1 MQRCRRR
8 SNAPCQPPVPTT
20 AAQIIDVWPASHSQ
34 NAVRRFRWARCS
46 QLPRSRDRRGS
57 RYRRGTATRPLG
69 RFRGGSGAR
78 ATEPSRLR
86 CIDLH
91 ADLSGVC
98 TKFQVWRGRRCCRC
112 HRGGRDAVFRGRR
125 RAGPNLP
132 ETSLPETIVPE
143 TIVPETSVQESNP
156 RETSLPETGIRET
169 RIPEAGG
176 SETRVAEARVAE
188 TRVAQTSGA
197 EAGAAKTRAVKTRD
211 FETRPAEIRR
221 QPARA
226 AQVERA
232 FGLGVR

>member
-20 AAQIIDVWPASHSQ
+20 AAQIVDVWPARHSQ
-34 NAVRRFRWARCS
+34 NAVGRFRCGRCS

-57 RYRRGTATRPLG
+57 RYLRGTATRPLG
-69 RFRGGSGAR
+69 RFRAGAGAR
-78 ATEPSRLR
+78 ATEPSRPR
-86 CIDLH
+86 CIGLH

-112 HRGGRDAVFRGRR
+112 HRGGRDPVFCGRR

-132 ETSLPETIVPE
+132 ETSVPETNLPETNLPE
-143 TIVPETSVQESNP
+143 TNLP
-156 RETSLPETGIRET
+156 ETSLPETGIRKT

-197 EAGAAKTRAVKTRD
+197 EAGAAKARAVKTRA
-211 FETRPAEIRR
+211 FKTRTAEIRG

-226 AQVERA
+226 AQMERA